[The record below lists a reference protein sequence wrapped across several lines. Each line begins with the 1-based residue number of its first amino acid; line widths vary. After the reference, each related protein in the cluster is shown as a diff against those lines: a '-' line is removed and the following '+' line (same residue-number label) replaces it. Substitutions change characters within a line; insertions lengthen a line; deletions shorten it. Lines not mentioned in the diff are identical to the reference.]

1 MRSFDD
7 DRGEH
12 WQAAVLDASYG
23 GAVLVFS
30 TFGSTTILK
39 STLHPANLA
48 DAEQMLAMMDEAAL
62 RNTLAEAVPLD

>member
-7 DRGEH
+7 ELGGY

-30 TFGSTTILK
+30 KSGSTTVLK
-39 STLHPANLA
+39 SELYTANLA
-48 DAEQMLAMMDEAAL
+48 DAEQMLATMDEAAL
-62 RNTLAEAVPLD
+62 RNTLAEAVPLE